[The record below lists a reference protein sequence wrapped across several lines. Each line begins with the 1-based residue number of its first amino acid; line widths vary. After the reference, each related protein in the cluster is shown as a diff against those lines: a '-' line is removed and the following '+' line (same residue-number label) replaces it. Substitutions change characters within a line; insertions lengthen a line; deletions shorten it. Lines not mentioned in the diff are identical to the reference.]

1 MLIFGNGTGLVIYDL
16 ADSRVEGLV
25 DMQAICSGYY
35 NTDTIRT
42 HVLVQDDRLIV
53 YNTKSN
59 GGNLTENAG
68 DDSEN
73 TEEAPEPWGYYHVF
87 DLSKTTN
94 DAALMDC
101 IESGDDKDK
110 INGFIEAGSAYEHEH
125 LLDAFD
131 NMAYLQSD
139 EMDDIVGYGI
149 GSYSENAFVSGTD
162 ENVLSKNVLVCRSK
176 DAHAYELCTETDRKG
191 AEPVF
196 TQLNLGIT
204 DAMRD
209 EVSELNT
216 LPEYKYNG
224 DDLAI
229 GAICEYLAKEYSQ
242 ENYTA
247 GKRVAIP
254 APTIYRQ
261 DKNGNTLIS
270 VSGGALPGCFH
281 LVKDGDTYKIAS
293 IDAAEDGERY
303 EESIKKMTEGFPGL
317 YEMYFAGDSI
327 DEKVRK
333 EAINDYVLSNGL
345 GIDYYKDYG
354 WDPVALN

>member
-1 MLIFGNGTGLVIYDL
+1 MAVRAEYQDAAFALYVVDLIGRRIRCRSVAP
-16 ADSRVEGLV
+16 ADGAGV
-25 DMQAICSGYY
+25 YFK
-35 NTDTIRT
+35 
-42 HVLVQDDRLIV
+42 DRLV
-53 YNTKSN
+53 SC
-59 GGNLTENAG
+59 LQDTEFL
-68 DDSEN
+68 
-73 TEEAPEPWGYYHVF
+73 EPVAVAF
-87 DLSKTTN
+87 AVSLSAVVKYPV
-94 DAALMDC
+94 D
-101 IESGDDKDK
+101 
-110 INGFIEAGSAYEHEH
+110 GF
-125 LLDAFD
+125 LPCC
-131 NMAYLQSD
+131 N
-139 EMDDIVGYGI
+139 GYGI
-149 GSYSENAFVSGTD
+149 GSYSKNAFVSGAD
-162 ENVLSKNVLVCRSK
+162 EKALAKSVLVCRSK
-176 DAHAYELCTETDRKG
+176 DAHSYELCTETGSKG
-191 AEPVF
+191 SEPVF

-209 EVSELNT
+209 EVSELNR

-224 DDLAI
+224 DDPAI
-229 GAICEYLAKEYSQ
+229 GAICEYLAGEYSR
-242 ENYTA
+242 ENYAA
-247 GKRVAIP
+247 GRNVAIP

-261 DKNGNTLIS
+261 EKVSGELLVFGYFWTDTYCKNGNTLIS